1 MKEQDKVISPV
12 ARGTCYLLIYLTGI
26 YPINSA
32 VAGGITPDNP
42 QTQVH
47 HNGNVPVV
55 NIATPNNAG
64 ISHNTYQEFNT
75 GTQGAVLNNA
85 TQAVN
90 SQLAGQ
96 ISANANLQGKA
107 AELIINEVTGSNR
120 SELLGQLEV
129 AGQKANVMIA
139 NPNGITCDGCGFINT
154 TGAILTTGK
163 PQFDAQG
170 ALDALTVTK
179 GQITIGGQGLN
190 GQSTEYIDIISRA
203 TELNG
208 KIQANNLTF
217 TQGPNQISFKDGTAK
232 ALAGEGTAPQ
242 LAVDT
247 KALGGMYANKIRLI
261 ATENGVGVNL
271 KDITSTQRDITLSA
285 NGRMELGNLQAKTDL
300 TVGAPEIHI
309 GPNVPVQAERNV
321 LLAGNNVTNKG
332 SVIAGQ
338 DMRVY
343 GDTLSN
349 SGSQALLQ
357 ANQHLWIQK
366 NAEGEKNTSVDNQ
379 SGTIK
384 TTTGDIIIRTQRLV
398 NEREN
403 LGISKQTQQMNVD
416 KNVEGSISFEKP
428 IYVDVPHKDT
438 KLEYTNF
445 ISEINSNPAIIES
458 GNHAYLYGDK
468 LFNKNSKI
476 SAKNNLILTG
486 TNLENSGISLGTL
499 EKYKEH
505 FGSPENI
512 KNILSRDVSIWKNNS
527 ILESTLSAGNNLVAD
542 FKESV
547 LIKDNLPDE
556 ANSIDQIIFNN
567 SQTSL
572 NAKNI
577 LLHAKDIDISTG
589 IKSSNDINIIA
600 ENTVKTFL
608 SSFNSGENIAITAL
622 SDINLL
628 QSEFKSKNIA
638 LMSNEGELNIKD
650 SLRAFYPDNTR
661 WLNKLDASGD
671 LSLSAGKNIHI
682 KDTLYPSKSKNIS
695 FHANKDITLEHTD
708 DLLNHH
714 NVMQPLSVDREA
726 ELFSSLPPTVTLNSS
741 GSILMNSGGGLSLN
755 RINLDAD
762 KDIELYAGND
772 FNHYITA
779 INPKSFRISTI
790 TKVPD
795 LQTHIRSGSNLL
807 INAQHD
813 ITLEGSGIATKGSTS
828 LLAGNSIN
836 LLSIPYTFFKATMT
850 DIMNHLVPFK
860 NPPVGMNYILTT
872 IKSDKDINLTTGGKF
887 LTEAAKL
894 SANGNI
900 IAFSDD
906 NMSFESLTIIER
918 SYSNNTGRVEKIVN
932 EVSELTAGGILKLVT
947 NGSILFEATKLT
959 AKGLGAVWKDPV
971 PVSNHSGP
979 VINAESKVRD
989 AQEKL
994 EIIQREKIPVETEIN
1009 ELKVIIKEEE
1019 EKRRKAIE
1027 GMFSLMPEHPPFE
1040 QVGEHI
1046 FRSNTLKKARE
1057 DIAPKLEKLNEIESR
1072 INLAKN
1078 SLTIANNQLTQ
1089 AKREAQ
1095 AKGDSEAKLQT
1106 DIDAHNHAEAMRI
1119 GTIDVAAK
1127 GGYLYA
1133 KAQENSETRE
1143 KIRKSFSGGFFGGIK
1158 KTTEISQKTGHD
1170 VGEFI
1175 AAGNI
1180 TMLSRDDSTYE
1191 ATKIE
1196 AGKNINLISTH
1207 GKVNFTAMAN
1217 TSFEQTTSNS
1227 KGFFIKQSNSGHNAT
1242 TWVLPTITAGGLLT
1256 VETSSGINADIKTQK
1271 GQALQ
1276 TALKTLGENPEMGWL
1291 HDLHNQHDI
1300 KWNEVQDAYSNW
1312 DYSHQQLSPAAAAVI
1327 AIAVAAVTAGSGLA
1341 LSAGASAASTA
1352 TGVGTA
1358 TAATAT
1364 TAGAMVSG
1372 ATVAG
1377 ISSLASKAAV
1387 TLVNNQGNLSKTL
1400 KDLGSSDT
1408 VKSTLTSMAIGGA
1421 LAGFDHAMGWSTVK
1435 DGANG
1440 AKEGANAAT
1449 SSTHSNI
1456 PLLSKGADWSQVA
1469 QRVAGQSVI
1478 SSGLNTTINGGSF
1491 KDNFATALLANVGNQ
1506 INAEGANVIGDYGK
1520 ALGDAGKAISHA
1532 GISAIS
1538 AHIGGGDARGAAA
1551 GALAAE
1557 LGKIALYNTFDDPAQ
1572 ILAGGKIIGGI
1583 AGAFAT
1589 NSAEGVNSGANA
1601 SEIVLEHNFFA
1612 HEMLEL
1618 DKAVTAARKKGEDTA
1633 PLIEKARNKLAEQR
1647 ESAKAECQARPT
1659 MCAVILREY
1668 ANQAVEY
1675 VDTISGRFYFEPEVI
1690 AFTYEESDKDKAVI
1704 DNYTNGW
1711 GKVLEYTLVA
1721 AKSLS
1726 GEETRFSM
1734 TGKSLR
1740 TNIHNP
1746 QVTPTNTSTTT
1757 LPVIVVDS
1765 GKKGAWE
1772 KQLNKPK
1779 PNTIYHVDG
1788 NKTYQTDSLS
1798 RPVSVEASL
1807 TLSSNDRNYYQQRRA
1822 GHQGNPGD
1830 DGGHLIGTIFNGPGE
1845 KLNMVP
1851 MESSL
1856 NRHGAWRDMERGWH
1870 DALKSGKTVDVTIK
1884 PIYVDNTNRPA
1895 SFNVT
1900 YKIGGEEPIRT
1911 NFKNAAEGK

>member
-208 KIQANNLTF
+208 KIQANSLTL

-309 GPNVPVQAERNV
+309 GPNVPVQAERNII
-321 LLAGNNVTNKG
+321 LAGNNVTNKG
-332 SVIAGQ
+332 RVVAGQ

-398 NEREN
+398 NEREQ
-403 LGISKQTQQMNVD
+403 ITVTQQNHQINTDAGYGDRPKHKVD
-416 KNVEGSISFEKP
+416 FNKP
-428 IYVDVPHKDT
+428 ILIDRAHKDIQ
-438 KLEYTNF
+438 LEHADFVAGTD
-445 ISEINSNPAIIES
+445 SKPAVIES
-458 GNHAYLYGDK
+458 GNHAYLYGEK
-468 LFNKNSKI
+468 LTNKASSI

-486 TNLENSGISLGTL
+486 SYLDNRGFSLGTL
-499 EKYKEH
+499 EKYKEY
-505 FGSPENI
+505 FNSEDR
-512 KNILSRDVSIWKNNS
+512 KNLLNKDILIWQNKDT
-527 ILESTLSAGNNLVAD
+527 LTSTLSAVNNLVVD
-542 FKESV
+542 FKESIS
-547 LIKDNLPDE
+547 IKNELPNE
-556 ANSIDQIIFNN
+556 ANHLNQIISDGNH
-567 SQTSL
+567 TAL

-577 LLHAKDIDISTG
+577 LLNAKNISISDGIKADKDISL
-589 IKSSNDINIIA
+589 IA
-600 ENTVKTFL
+600 ENAVT
-608 SSFNSGENIAITAL
+608 SSLASFHSGENISITAL
-622 SDINLL
+622 NDINVLDSTL
-628 QSEFKSKNIA
+628 KSKNIS
-638 LMSNEGELNIKD
+638 LISRDGNLNIKD
-650 SLRAFYPDNTR
+650 SVRVFNTDNTR
-661 WLNKLDASGD
+661 RVNKLEASED

-682 KDTLYPSKSKNIS
+682 KDTVFASKSRDIS
-695 FHANKDITLEHTD
+695 LHASKDITVEHTD

-714 NVMQPLSVDREA
+714 NPIQPLSTDQEA
-726 ELFSSLPPTVTLNSS
+726 ALFDSVSPVTTLSSS
-741 GSILMNSGGGLSLN
+741 GSILINGGGNLSLN
-755 RINLDAD
+755 RVNLESD
-762 KDIELYAGND
+762 KDIDLYSGGD
-772 FNHYITA
+772 FNYYA
-779 INPKSFRISTI
+779 KEVAPKNFRVSTI
-790 TKVPD
+790 TKAPKI
-795 LQTHIRSGSNLL
+795 QPHITSGNNLF

-813 ITLEGSGIATKGSTS
+813 ITLEGSDISTQGSTN
-828 LLAGNSIN
+828 LLAGNSMY
-836 LLSIPYTFFKATMT
+836 LLGIPYFFANNMGE
-850 DIMNHLVPFK
+850 IMMDMVPL
-860 NPPVGMNYILTT
+860 NPPYNKTISTT
-872 IKSDKDINLTTGGKF
+872 IKSNKDINLISGGEI
-887 LTEAAKL
+887 LTEGSKL
-894 SANGNI
+894 SAEGNI
-900 IAFSDD
+900 ISFSEG
-906 NMSFESLTIIER
+906 NMHFESIAIYE
-918 SYSNNTGRVEKIVN
+918 SNSSNGYQIEKITN
-932 EVSELTAGGILKLVT
+932 DVSELTAGGILKLFS

-959 AKGLGAVWKDPV
+959 AKGLGAVWKDPI

-979 VINAESKVRD
+979 VVSAEANVRM

-994 EIIQREKIPVETEIN
+994 ERVEREKIPIEKEVN
-1009 ELKVIIKEEE
+1009 ELKQSIEKIENDGRTGYDNLLKQGKKPPNIK
-1019 EKRRKAIE
+1019 
-1027 GMFSLMPEHPPFE
+1027 
-1040 QVGEHI
+1040 V
-1046 FRSNTLKKARE
+1046 
-1057 DIAPKLEKLNEIESR
+1057 LEKMIEVLTQSDREKLALKLPELNEIESR
-1072 INLAKN
+1072 INQARN
-1078 SLTIANNQLTQ
+1078 SLATANNQFAQ
-1089 AKREAQ
+1089 AKQEAQ
-1095 AKGDSEAKLQT
+1095 AKGDSEAKLQA

-1133 KAQENSETRE
+1133 KAQENSEKRE
-1143 KIRKSFSGGFFGGIK
+1143 KRRKSFSGGFFGSIK
-1158 KTTEISQKTGHD
+1158 KTTEIIQKTGHD

-1256 VETSSGINADIKTQK
+1256 VETNSGINADIKTQK

-1300 KWNEVQDAYSNW
+1300 KWNEVHDAYSNW